1 MYSKSALKFAALSAV
16 VLSLT
21 ACETFA
27 VKSNDASNTNQATTV
42 AAATQQTTP
51 VSPVVSNRRGSN
63 ELEIYVGSKEAKKA
77 DKEQSVKVGD
87 VRYYTS
93 GIVLKRDDIQN
104 AFVAK
109 TMADEPAL
117 ALRLKPDSV
126 SKLAKARKGY
136 SHILASINGSV
147 VSTVEGHNGNLMDS
161 VLLMP
166 MPTLVSARDAADLI
180 R

>member
-1 MYSKSALKFAALSAV
+1 MQYKRALKFATLSAV
-16 VLSLT
+16 VLALS

-27 VKSNDASNTNQATTV
+27 FKSNEAADADQKVV
-42 AAATQQTTP
+42 AAKTPQAAP
-51 VSPVVSNRRGSN
+51 VSPVIAKRQGTN
-63 ELEIYVGSKEAKKA
+63 ELAIYVGSKNAKKSA
-77 DKEQSVKVGD
+77 KEQSLKVGD
-87 VRYYTS
+87 TQYYTS

-109 TMADEPAL
+109 TLSDEPAL
-117 ALRLKPDSV
+117 ALRLKPDSIA
-126 SKLAKARKGY
+126 KLSKARKGY
-136 SHILASINGSV
+136 SHILASINGNV
-147 VSTVEGHNGNLMDS
+147 ISTVEGANSNLMDS

>member
-27 VKSNDASNTNQATTV
+27 ARSNDASNTNQATV

-51 VSPVVSNRRGSN
+51 VSPVVANRRGSN
-63 ELEIYVGSKEAKKA
+63 ELEIYVGSKEANKTAKG
-77 DKEQSVKVGD
+77 QSVKVGD
-87 VRYYTS
+87 VQYYTS
-93 GIVLKRDDIQN
+93 GIVLKREDIQN

-126 SKLAKARKGY
+126 SKLAQARKGY

-147 VSTVEGHNGNLMDS
+147 ISMVEGQNGNLMDS

>member
-1 MYSKSALKFAALSAV
+1 MYYKTALKFAALSAV

-27 VKSNDASNTNQATTV
+27 GKTNDASNTDQDAV
-42 AAATQQTTP
+42 AARTQQTAP
-51 VSPVVSNRRGSN
+51 VSPLIANRRGSN

-77 DKEQSVKVGD
+77 AKEQSVKVGD
-87 VRYYTS
+87 IHYYTS
-93 GIVLKRDDIQN
+93 GIVLKREDIQN

-126 SKLAKARKGY
+126 SKLANARKGY
-136 SHILASINGSV
+136 SHILASINGNV
-147 VSTVEGHNGNLMDS
+147 VSTVEGQNGNLMDS

>member
-27 VKSNDASNTNQATTV
+27 AKTNQASSQSAV
-42 AAATQQTTP
+42 AAVTPQTAP
-51 VSPVVSNRRGSN
+51 VSPVIANRRGSN

-77 DKEQSVKVGD
+77 AKEQSVKAGD
-87 VRYYTS
+87 VQYYTS

-117 ALRLKPDSV
+117 ALRLKPESI
-126 SKLAKARKGY
+126 SKLANARKGY
-136 SHILASINGSV
+136 SHILASINGNV
-147 VSTVEGHNGNLMDS
+147 VSLVEGANGNLMDG